1 MLHKLW
7 LILYS
12 SHEEKIVI
20 YAINSYFSSMMLAGE
35 VGRIGAAEGSLDMQ
49 LDLRDWENFHENL
62 LKKTNILSL
71 GREVLRRTKA
81 NETIN
86 DSSIR
91 LRL

>member
-1 MLHKLW
+1 
-7 LILYS
+7 
-12 SHEEKIVI
+12 
-20 YAINSYFSSMMLAGE
+20 MMLAGE
-35 VGRIGAAEGSLDMQ
+35 VGSIGAAEGSLDMQ

-62 LKKTNILSL
+62 LKKTNIFIFFW
-71 GREVLRRTKA
+71 REVLRRTKA